1 MLHQTKEMQ
10 ISIGHIALI
19 KEEEKHMGKWNI
31 GIVEKLYQGKDGV
44 IRATGLKTSKSYI
57 EHPIQYLY
65 LLELHCDIEKQPSSV
80 NTNTSTLHVKE
91 MQKNTD
97 CDVQQQQ

>member
-1 MLHQTKEMQ
+1 MQ
-10 ISIGHIALI
+10 ISIGDIALI

-65 LLELHCDIEKQPSSV
+65 LLELHCDIEKQPSAAIAEIQMTDV
-80 NTNTSTLHVKE
+80 NDDES
-91 MQKNTD
+91 KND
-97 CDVQQQQ
+97 HQQQ